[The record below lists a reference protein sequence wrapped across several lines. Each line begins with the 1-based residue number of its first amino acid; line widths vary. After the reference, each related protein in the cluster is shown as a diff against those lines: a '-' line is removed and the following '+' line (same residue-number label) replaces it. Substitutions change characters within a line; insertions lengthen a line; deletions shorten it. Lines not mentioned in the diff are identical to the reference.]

1 MANKRRQA
9 CRPIRSFPADT
20 AACET
25 WLSDMAAKG
34 LHLDKMAKYF
44 AWFDRGEPM
53 ENVRFRVEPVTK
65 EDDWVTAEEREGF
78 REMGWDYL
86 DTWENLYR
94 IYRAD
99 DPTAPELHTDP
110 RTQALTLDRL
120 IRKNAKSL
128 LIVLGIWIACCALFI
143 ATADSFTDLLIGSVF
158 YVDLSIIFLT
168 ALLFFDRGGLLDLL
182 ELRRSLRR
190 GEPQPHPTVR
200 RFGLPAGILA
210 LIMAVFPIIT
220 STLNL
225 FEFPHYRTITET
237 QDLPYV
243 SIFDIEDDPQLERI
257 TDATPNW
264 GQDYFHSYQ
273 RTRSLLVPEYCI
285 TRQYGIVPEAI
296 REPYRPQLYI
306 TRYHLLT
313 EGLAVRVYDD
323 LYTTLPDDDSIAL
336 TLSVSDID
344 EQAAWTGD
352 SFNGNPW
359 TDLILRDGRTVLMV
373 QYWGEADLTAHL
385 EAFAALAE

>member
-1 MANKRRQA
+1 
-9 CRPIRSFPADT
+9 
-20 AACET
+20 
-25 WLSDMAAKG
+25 MAAKG

-182 ELRRSLRR
+182 ALRRSLRR

-285 TRQYGIVPEAI
+285 TRQYGEVESRNWEYVARNTFSETEYVP
-296 REPYRPQLYI
+296 YHYDPQLSI
-306 TRYHLLT
+306 TRMKLLT
-313 EGLAVRVYDD
+313 EGLAARVY
-323 LYTTLPDDDSIAL
+323 Y
-336 TLSVSDID
+336 
-344 EQAAWTGD
+344 
-352 SFNGNPW
+352 SFEN
-359 TDLILRDGRTVLMV
+359 DLIEGEIIETALDFDEAIFLVAAPADDAPRTRILLREGRTVL
-373 QYWGEADLTAHL
+373 YAAYYGEADLTAHL
-385 EAFAALAE
+385 EALAALVE